1 MLKDYGLTVLSEL
14 YYNDIPNLLCCI
26 YPETFNKEMF
36 KKPEKSYLDLFGEY
50 EKLELVTKEE
60 AEDSKWLIVSDE
72 LNKIF
77 KSNPNTWKKGGNSF
91 DKIFKN
97 SYEEKFI
104 ERLLFNEFTVYRY
117 KLDNIKN
124 PTLESEIKRFDLLW
138 DYSRARYDNV
148 AWLYWNAYN
157 FFKDRGYCLRF
168 YSDSTY
174 MGLSTFEEVSNDY
187 YNESHEFYKDDNFST
202 NGVSI
207 PKYLNRDIKTVV
219 RCGEIDVSR
228 VESEFLRGCDYIWI
242 IPFNDI
248 DTTSTYAY
256 LIEKNINVTIEF
268 HSNTLYRMT
277 QIRQEHYQQKK

>member
-1 MLKDYGLTVLSEL
+1 
-14 YYNDIPNLLCCI
+14 
-26 YPETFNKEMF
+26 
-36 KKPEKSYLDLFGEY
+36 
-50 EKLELVTKEE
+50 
-60 AEDSKWLIVSDE
+60 
-72 LNKIF
+72 
-77 KSNPNTWKKGGNSF
+77 
-91 DKIFKN
+91 
-97 SYEEKFI
+97 
-104 ERLLFNEFTVYRY
+104 
-117 KLDNIKN
+117 
-124 PTLESEIKRFDLLW
+124 
-138 DYSRARYDNV
+138 
-148 AWLYWNAYN
+148 
-157 FFKDRGYCLRF
+157 
-168 YSDSTY
+168 